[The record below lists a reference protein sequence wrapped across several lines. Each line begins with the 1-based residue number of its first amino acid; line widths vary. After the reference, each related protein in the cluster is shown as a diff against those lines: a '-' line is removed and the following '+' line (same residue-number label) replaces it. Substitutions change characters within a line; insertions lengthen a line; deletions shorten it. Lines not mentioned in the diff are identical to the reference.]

1 MKIVNYP
8 AEFGSYTE
16 QVLVHD
22 AYNGYNIKQATYD
35 TIPFGFVI
43 KENSNCPG
51 DTNYVYVEDSIMIKS
66 AFDSLVVIPP
76 VFEIVTEQVL
86 EKESYAFYNVR
97 ERELID
103 SSLEVILLPE
113 YSILVWDTIPNCISD
128 EPSDCLSFDTVVIAE
143 SKIEINAILA
153 SDCTNSE
160 TACGAYCLKFVE
172 VPATYRTREYT
183 KLVTPAIIETI
194 IVPAE
199 YYYYTRQEL
208 ADNVPDSCIYYTL
221 DTVSLEQF
229 VEPAIIET
237 IEIPAEY
244 STRVF
249 EKVETPAFFEKEILQ
264 TFNGSIDGY
273 SLEQSLETEEQFYIC
288 EQFLDEDLRQKIVN
302 RLNQLWYLNETTEFG
317 TSLFWQAVFNFQLE
331 HDLSLGKIDL
341 IMINTLGIE

>member
-1 MKIVNYP
+1 
-8 AEFGSYTE
+8 
-16 QVLVHD
+16 
-22 AYNGYNIKQATYD
+22 
-35 TIPFGFVI
+35 
-43 KENSNCPG
+43 
-51 DTNYVYVEDSIMIKS
+51 
-66 AFDSLVVIPP
+66 
-76 VFEIVTEQVL
+76 
-86 EKESYAFYNVR
+86 
-97 ERELID
+97 
-103 SSLEVILLPE
+103 
-113 YSILVWDTIPNCISD
+113 
-128 EPSDCLSFDTVVIAE
+128 
-143 SKIEINAILA
+143 
-153 SDCTNSE
+153 
-160 TACGAYCLKFVE
+160 
-172 VPATYRTREYT
+172 
-183 KLVTPAIIETI
+183 
-194 IVPAE
+194 
-199 YYYYTRQEL
+199 
-208 ADNVPDSCIYYTL
+208 
-221 DTVSLEQF
+221 LEQF